1 MTFQYLQKRV
11 LRKEIKQERMR
22 QFFIQSIFDWVFRR
36 KSCNKDSEC
45 KWFIWAMI
53 PGSISE
59 LREEKQLFQCMAE

>member
-22 QFFIQSIFDWVFRR
+22 QFFIQSIFGWVFRG
-36 KSCNKDSEC
+36 KSCNKDSEY
-45 KWFIWAMI
+45 KWFIWSMI

-59 LREEKQLFQCMAE
+59 LREEKQLFQCTAE